1 MPEGVVRP
9 EKLRAQCLRHG
20 VPPHE
25 INAAYNESDLLRL
38 LRKYNIHSPQRLP
51 SSSLAMQQAPSQQQ
65 LKRKMLDLERQM
77 QQLAD
82 RRDFMGVYSCRADSP
97 FTAHVRWQAEMLK
110 QQYEKAKQ
118 EHDDFQE
125 RRLREVWHCT
135 AVVQ

>member
-1 MPEGVVRP
+1 MPGVACS
-9 EKLRAQCLRHG
+9 EELRAECLRNG

-38 LRKYNIHSPQRLP
+38 LRKYNIHSSQRLP

-65 LKRKMLDLERQM
+65 LKRKMLNLERQM

-82 RRDFMGVYSCRADSP
+82 RRDFLGVCSCCADSP
-97 FTAHVRWQAEMLK
+97 ITANVRWQAEMVK
-110 QQYEKAKQ
+110 KQYEKAKQ
-118 EHDDFQE
+118 EHDELLE
-125 RRLREVWHCT
+125 RHLREVWHCT